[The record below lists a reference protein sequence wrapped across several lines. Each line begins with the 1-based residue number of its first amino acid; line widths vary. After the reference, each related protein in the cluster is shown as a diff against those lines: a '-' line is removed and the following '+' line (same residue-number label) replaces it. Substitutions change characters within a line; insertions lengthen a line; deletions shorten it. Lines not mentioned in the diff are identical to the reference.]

1 MKGPRVYAAHSVAPK
16 REPVG
21 EPDRVSSG
29 TGIRGASPDLVV
41 VGAASR
47 DITSD
52 DPRGWRLGGS
62 ATYCSLTAARLG
74 LRVGCLLGV
83 DGEAAG
89 AHELSLL
96 EAAGVDLR
104 RVALERGPVFE
115 NIEHNGHRRQR
126 WLSECAPL
134 AAAALPEAWRGARGW
149 LLVPIAG
156 ELPGEW
162 SAAPACDAAVGIGW
176 QGMLREFA
184 ADGWVRG
191 IAPEPSTLLEASGL
205 VVTSVDDVPAGTPI
219 VSLRM
224 LAPRATIVLT
234 AGERGGI
241 VVRASGLARYQ
252 AAPAAAVV
260 DPTGAGDVFLAAL
273 MVAWLLRGEPA
284 TSETLRF
291 AAAAASCVVEGPGLS
306 AVPTRARVAERLR

>member
-1 MKGPRVYAAHSVAPK
+1 VEVPRVYAAHSVAPK
-16 REPVG
+16 LEPAG
-21 EPDRVSSG
+21 ESD
-29 TGIRGASPDLVV
+29 SPDLVV

-47 DITSD
+47 DITPD

-83 DGEAAG
+83 DADAAA
-89 AHELSLL
+89 AHELDLL

-115 NIEHNGHRRQR
+115 NIERNGHRRQR

-134 AAAALPEAWRGARGW
+134 SPAALPEAWRGARAW
-149 LLVPIAG
+149 LLVPIAR
-156 ELPGEW
+156 ELPEEW
-162 SAAPACDAAVGIGW
+162 SAAPAARAAVGIGW

-184 ADGWVRG
+184 DDGWVRG
-191 IAPEPSTLLEASGL
+191 IAPGLSTLLEASGL
-205 VVTSVDDVPAGTPI
+205 VVTSVDDLPSDATIG
-219 VSLRM
+219 SLRR

-241 VVRASGLARYQ
+241 VVRTSGLNRYR
-252 AAPAAAVV
+252 AIPGTGAV

-284 TSETLRF
+284 TSGTLRF

-306 AVPTRARVAERLR
+306 ASPTLAQVAERLG